1 MNTSPIKCHRLSRFY
16 GEVQGLSELTV
27 QAGPGVVGLLG
38 PNGSGKTTF
47 MRLLCGL
54 IHPSRGSVEICGSA
68 VGPGNRELL
77 RKVGYAPGEDVHFE
91 NEKAL
96 DFLAFLSALGGDSP
110 TAARKRG
117 EEALAKVDLADRG
130 QHQIKTLS
138 KGMRQRIKVAQAL
151 LFSPE
156 ILLLDEP
163 LNGMD
168 PVSRKALLDLVLE
181 HGNSGGT
188 VLLASH
194 VLHEIETVTDQ
205 VVLLH
210 HGRLLAEGK
219 LSDIRS
225 LIDQK
230 PRRLTLKSQNP
241 REIVTALLNEN
252 LITSVEFK
260 SDNQL
265 AVETKEIQPL
275 LRYLQNI
282 GKKGGIDQLELSDQN
297 LESVFEL
304 LVGSKA

>member
-1 MNTSPIKCHRLSRFY
+1 
-16 GEVQGLSELTV
+16 
-27 QAGPGVVGLLG
+27 
-38 PNGSGKTTF
+38 
-47 MRLLCGL
+47 
-54 IHPSRGSVEICGSA
+54 
-68 VGPGNRELL
+68 
-77 RKVGYAPGEDVHFE
+77 
-91 NEKAL
+91 
-96 DFLAFLSALGGDSP
+96 
-110 TAARKRG
+110 
-117 EEALAKVDLADRG
+117 
-130 QHQIKTLS
+130 
-138 KGMRQRIKVAQAL
+138 MRQRIKVAQAL

-252 LITSVEFK
+252 LITSVEFT
-260 SDNQL
+260 SDKQL

-282 GKKGGIDQLELSDQN
+282 GKKGGIDQLEISDQN